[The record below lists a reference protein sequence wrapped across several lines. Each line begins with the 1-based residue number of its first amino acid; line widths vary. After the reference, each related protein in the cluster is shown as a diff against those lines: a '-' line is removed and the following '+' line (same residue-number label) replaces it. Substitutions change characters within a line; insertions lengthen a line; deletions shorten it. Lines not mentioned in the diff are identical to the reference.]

1 MKNKK
6 SNSSLTIKLVVTA
19 VLGAL
24 GITYI
29 MYKPPVAEINSY
41 QKQSMPKPYKYKKNK
56 SSFTSSENGN
66 GGDSDAIS
74 LTGKKGGYDQHV
86 IGKK

>member
-1 MKNKK
+1 MKSKK
-6 SNSSLTIKLVVTA
+6 NNSPLIAKLIITA
-19 VLGAL
+19 ILGAL

-41 QKQSMPKPYKYKKNK
+41 QKQSMAKPYKYKKNK
-56 SSFTSSENGN
+56 SSFSSSEKNDA
-66 GGDSDAIS
+66 DSDAIS

-86 IGKK
+86 IGK

>member
-6 SNSSLTIKLVVTA
+6 STSSLTAKLIVTA

-41 QKQSMPKPYKYKKNK
+41 QKQKMAKPYKYSRNK
-56 SSFTSSENGN
+56 TSSSSSEAAS
-66 GGDSDAIS
+66 DSDAIS
-74 LTGKKGGYDQHV
+74 LTGKTGGYDQHV